1 MVISLLK
8 AIIQN
13 VAFKKELLKDLAH
26 CLVRGTEQNNKNV
39 TMLNKWYIIFAEIG
53 RFLFQLLDELLFKEH
68 LTFNSMHLDEQKM
81 YFNLKIHDCV
91 QIVTFFCKLSSLFL
105 LDCIKKGSKLKN
117 ISYE

>member
-81 YFNLKIHDCV
+81 YFN
-91 QIVTFFCKLSSLFL
+91 
-105 LDCIKKGSKLKN
+105 IKRL
-117 ISYE
+117 EHV